1 MGMVDGHERKY
12 DCYQVTYKWFHKV
25 SRVKFSY
32 FDIAHGQLF
41 SYLIIDNH
49 IQLKQLL
56 EKSLDF

>member
-1 MGMVDGHERKY
+1 MNGNMTAIKSH
-12 DCYQVTYKWFHKV
+12 KWFHKV

-32 FDIAHGQLF
+32 FDIAHGQLSSF
-41 SYLIIDNH
+41 LLIDNH